1 MILFDPA
8 HPGEL
13 IRETLDGFMRKQ
25 AKDLQLNK
33 FGIITNC
40 SSTIFQLP
48 TDLAQSL
55 KHRDTVHG
63 GLGLRL

>member
-1 MILFDPA
+1 MILSNPA

-33 FGIITNC
+33 FGIITN
-40 SSTIFQLP
+40 
-48 TDLAQSL
+48 
-55 KHRDTVHG
+55 
-63 GLGLRL
+63 